1 MCIRDSPY
9 RDEFYDIGVLYRL
22 FAKIFLIY
30 IRYPYRDEFY
40 DMGVL
45 YLLLAK
51 IFLTY
56 TQ

>member
-1 MCIRDSPY
+1 MLRCYIRYPY
-9 RDEFYDIGVLYRL
+9 RDEFYF